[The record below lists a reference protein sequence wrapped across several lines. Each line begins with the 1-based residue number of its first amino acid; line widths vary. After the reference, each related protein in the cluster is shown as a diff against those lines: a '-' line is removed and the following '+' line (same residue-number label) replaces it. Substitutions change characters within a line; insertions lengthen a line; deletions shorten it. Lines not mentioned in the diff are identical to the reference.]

1 MSNKKIVVFISVIAL
16 LVFIL
21 LLINNPVGGM
31 YELF

>member
-16 LVFIL
+16 LVFIQ